1 MPYGPNLTGLV
12 LDLNTHQLLPVKCLV
27 ETGLRIGG
35 RLQWLHVACPNLLT
49 HLWIGKGL
57 GDMMLAARG
66 IVVHDCWT
74 SSFAMPNIA
83 GHGMCCAHI
92 LRELEGLFQFGREK
106 WARNLARL
114 LSGAVHECKLAWG
127 RPLSPA
133 TMRATADSYDR
144 IVEEGFRYHEARSP
158 LPSKGR
164 RGRTKRRKAYNL
176 LRRLRDHRDS
186 VLLFIRNPQVPA
198 TNNIAELAVRMEKV

>member
-1 MPYGPNLTGLV
+1 MAPCCVSQSSDVPVDWQGPWRH
-12 LDLNTHQLLPVKCLV
+12 D
-27 ETGLRIGG
+27 
-35 RLQWLHVACPNLLT
+35 ACSP
-49 HLWIGKGL
+49 
-57 GDMMLAARG
+57 GDF
-66 IVVHDCWT
+66 VHDCWT

-114 LSGAVHECKLAWG
+114 LSGAVHECKLARG

-133 TMRATADSYDR
+133 TMRAITDSYDR

-158 LPSKGR
+158 LPSHGR

-176 LRRLRDHRDS
+176 LRRLRG
-186 VLLFIRNPQVPA
+186 PP
-198 TNNIAELAVRMEKV
+198 